1 MESKGIWYWD
11 VVKYITGIAIVFYTI
26 LLMYYGWT
34 EPGNRAIIQWT
45 ARVSFVCFCL
55 AFAANGL
62 HQVGKSSLSF
72 WVLMNRK
79 HLGISFA
86 ISHYIHLL
94 ALGLLQ
100 YVFHPVFTMAESTA
114 LLAGG
119 MAYVFMTLMFLT
131 SFEQFASYFSKKQ
144 WKWLHLI
151 GGTWIW
157 GIFMSSYLK
166 RALTEPLHWGY
177 VLILLLVAGLR
188 LNQFLIKRRRANL
201 T

>member
-1 MESKGIWYWD
+1 MASKGIWDWE
-11 VVKYITGIAIVFYTI
+11 VVKYITGISIVLYISLFA
-26 LLMYYGWT
+26 YYGWS
-34 EPGNRAIIQWT
+34 EAAIRAIIQWS
-45 ARVSFVCFCL
+45 ARISFACFCL
-55 AFAANGL
+55 AFASNGL
-62 HQVGKSSLSF
+62 HQITKNSLSF

-79 HLGISFA
+79 YLGISFA
-86 ISHYIHLL
+86 ISHYIHLI

-100 YVFHPVFTMAESTA
+100 YVFHPVFTLAKPTS

-119 MAYVFMTLMFLT
+119 MAYFFMTLMFLT
-131 SFEQFASYFSKKQ
+131 SFEQFASHLTKKQ
-144 WKWLHLI
+144 WKWLHII

-157 GIFMSSYLK
+157 IIFMSSYFK

-188 LNQFLIKRRRANL
+188 LNHYFIKRKW